1 MSIPNFDFRK
11 YFKILKRLKLL
22 NMKNYSLII
31 FSVFIFLFSCVDKE
45 KTLDNGVNIKYL
57 KKGDGQKINEGEIVM
72 LNLKYFD
79 YDGNELLNK
88 VGKDP
93 VVLQKDSSWKV
104 NGIIYEVIDN
114 LVNGDSIFFQLTT
127 EQFFKN
133 APQAVEMPDSV
144 KNKLISF
151 YCGVQDIMSQK
162 EFEDFQRE
170 QYEKMQIEME
180 QNNEQQLSIDLELI
194 ENYLKENNINATKAE
209 SGLHYEVTREGSG
222 ENAASGDNVTVH
234 YTGMLLNGEVFDSSV
249 ERNQPFSFQLGQGMV
264 IRGWDEGI
272 TYFNKGAKGKIYIPS
287 PLGYGPSGAGGV
299 IPPNAVLIF
308 EIEVLDY

>member
-1 MSIPNFDFRK
+1 
-11 YFKILKRLKLL
+11 
-22 NMKNYSLII
+22 MKNLLIVL
-31 FSVFIFLFSCVDKE
+31 SVFMFLFSCVDKE
-45 KTLDNGVNIKYL
+45 KTLDNGVKIKYL
-57 KKGDGQKINEGEIVM
+57 KRGDGQQINDGEIVM
-72 LNLKYFD
+72 LNLQYFD
-79 YDGNELLNK
+79 YDGNELLDK
-88 VGKDP
+88 TGKDP

-104 NGIIYEVIDN
+104 NGIIYEVINN
-114 LVNGDSIFFQLTT
+114 LGNGDSVFFQLTT

-151 YCGVQDIMSQK
+151 YCGVQDIMSQQ

-194 ENYLKENNINATKAE
+194 ENYLKENNIEATKAE
-209 SGLHYEVTREGSG
+209 SGLHYEITKIGNG
-222 ENAASGDNVTVH
+222 DNAASGNNVTVH

-249 ERNQPFSFQLGQGMV
+249 ERDQPFSFQLGQGMV

-287 PLGYGPSGAGGV
+287 SLGYGPSGAGGV

>member
-1 MSIPNFDFRK
+1 
-11 YFKILKRLKLL
+11 
-22 NMKNYSLII
+22 MKNLLIVLSL
-31 FSVFIFLFSCVDKE
+31 FMFLFSCVDKE
-45 KTLDNGVNIKYL
+45 KTLDNGVKIKYL
-57 KKGDGQKINEGEIVM
+57 KRGDGQQINDGEIVM
-72 LNLKYFD
+72 LNLQYFD
-79 YDGNELLNK
+79 YDGNELLDK
-88 VGKDP
+88 TGKDP

-104 NGIIYEVIDN
+104 NGIIYEVINN
-114 LVNGDSIFFQLTT
+114 LGNGDSVFFQLTT

-151 YCGVQDIMSQK
+151 YCGVQDIMSQQ
-162 EFEDFQRE
+162 EFEDFQSE

-194 ENYLKENNINATKAE
+194 ENYLKENNIDATKAE
-209 SGLHYEVTREGSG
+209 SGLHYEITKIGNG
-222 ENAASGDNVTVH
+222 DNAASGNNVTVH

-249 ERNQPFSFQLGQGMV
+249 ERDQPFSFQLGQGMV

-287 PLGYGPSGAGGV
+287 SLGYGPSGAGGV